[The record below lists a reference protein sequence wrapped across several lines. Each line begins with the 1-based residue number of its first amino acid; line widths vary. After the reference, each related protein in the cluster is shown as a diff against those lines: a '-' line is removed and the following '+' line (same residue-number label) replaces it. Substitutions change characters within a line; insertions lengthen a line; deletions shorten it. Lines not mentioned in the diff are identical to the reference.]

1 MSGFNSKQFQVNGC
15 THDATPRTGA
25 CCAQRRTKKS
35 YPPCY
40 PSLWKLQRQSRIAR
54 NKGTILTSCLGQ
66 REPLF
71 LQSEGVTEVKTKG
84 SPAARKGE
92 VSTKLI
98 QHHHACKFDTFTKR
112 IQRHVRIYSYK
123 QVRVRIYIYIHI
135 YIHTSQ
141 TSFSPEARNNESN
154 RRKP

>member
-1 MSGFNSKQFQVNGC
+1 MENTCGVPGRVGARKFLTIFSQKWQPQRELISAIRDQFG
-15 THDATPRTGA
+15 
-25 CCAQRRTKKS
+25 
-35 YPPCY
+35 
-40 PSLWKLQRQSRIAR
+40 
-54 NKGTILTSCLGQ
+54 CLGKILKLNISIKSNIGTKHKF
-66 REPLF
+66 LF

-98 QHHHACKFDTFTKR
+98 QHHRAYKFDTFTRR

-123 QVRVRIYIYIHI
+123 QVRVHIYVHI

-141 TSFSPEARNNESN
+141 TSFSPEIRNNESN